1 MSKLP
6 RCIIAAVIWL
16 DCNEASSGRVIV
28 HSVDLIFD
36 VVATVSNSVF
46 LALSEMT

>member
-16 DCNEASSGRVIV
+16 DCDEAPPGRVMV
-28 HSVDLIFD
+28 HSVDIIFD
-36 VVATVSNSVF
+36 VAATVSNSVF